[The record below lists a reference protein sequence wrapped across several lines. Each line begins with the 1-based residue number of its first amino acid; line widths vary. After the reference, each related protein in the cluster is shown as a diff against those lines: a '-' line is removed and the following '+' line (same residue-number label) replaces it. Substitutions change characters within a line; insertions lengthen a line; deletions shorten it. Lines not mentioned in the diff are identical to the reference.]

1 MRRPFNLTVAE
12 VIAGLASAYLVVVAL
27 LVGSFI
33 NLAADRLPRG
43 ESVVRPRSHCRTCGR
58 VLNLVDLI
66 PVGGYVVRGGRCA
79 SCGASIG
86 VVSPAVEGLCGAAM
100 LASLLLLGPWVG
112 AVAGLGAVVVIGV
125 AVVGLAFGRLPRAT
139 RGSRQG

>member
-1 MRRPFNLTVAE
+1 MNPADVVVGGAL
-12 VIAGLASAYLVVVAL
+12 SAYLVVVAL
-27 LVGSFI
+27 LAGSFI

-58 VLNLVDLI
+58 VLNVVDLI
-66 PVGGYVVRGGRCA
+66 PVAGYVVRRGRCA
-79 SCGASIG
+79 GCGASIG

-125 AVVGLAFGRLPRAT
+125 AIVGLGFGRLPRAR